1 MVFARA
7 SLILTN
13 CNLPL
18 SEALGIPMKTDF
30 PIIKRGAFVEGVIV
44 TLIAFFL
51 FNYFFDY
58 EEKVFGLMFN
68 SFDNQI
74 QEVSVTINNS
84 QILFTQPEFQSV
96 GTNKNTLKFLI
107 PNNSGQLNLK
117 VKTINGQYFLLDA
130 IEYKS
135 GEFNYITQQEERII
149 YIKAHWQ

>member
-1 MVFARA
+1 LALFP
-7 SLILTN
+7 SLSILAN
-13 CNLPL
+13 YYLPL
-18 SEALGIPMKTDF
+18 NGTLGIPMKTDL

-74 QEVSVTINNS
+74 QEVSVTFNNS
-84 QILFTQPEFQSV
+84 QILFAQPEFQSI

-107 PNNSGQLNLK
+107 PNNSGRLNLK
-117 VKTINGQYFLLDA
+117 VKTINGQYFSLNA

-135 GEFNYITQQEERII
+135 GEFNYITQQDEKII